1 MYYALYLEVFPTL
14 FQVKGIRYLQDQT
27 QHMLIPTK
35 GDESI
40 FELTNIMQ
48 MDFFMA
54 RFND

>member
-1 MYYALYLEVFPTL
+1 MFYALYLEVFPTL

-27 QHMLIPTK
+27 KHMLIPTK